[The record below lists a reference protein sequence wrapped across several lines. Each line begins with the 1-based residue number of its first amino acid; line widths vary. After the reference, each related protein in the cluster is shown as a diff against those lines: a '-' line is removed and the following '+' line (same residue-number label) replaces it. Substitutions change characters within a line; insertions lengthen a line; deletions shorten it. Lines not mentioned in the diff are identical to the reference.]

1 MAGRPR
7 EFDRD
12 KALKQAMLAFW
23 RRGYEGTSMSDLVEV
38 MGIASARIYAAFGS
52 KEALFQEAV
61 ALYEQGEGGFAER
74 AFREET
80 EVRAAIERM
89 LRDAVATYTKRGHP
103 HGCMVVSSATNY
115 SADNEGVMEWLAE
128 HRRARTQSILER
140 LREALAQ
147 GQLKPGTDVGALADF
162 YAAQLH
168 GISVQ
173 SRDGVT
179 KDRLLASIGP
189 AMMPLDMALR

>member
-12 KALKQAMLAFW
+12 TALKQAMLVFW

-61 ALYEQGEGGFAER
+61 ALYEQSDGGFADR
-74 AFREET
+74 ALRET
-80 EVRAAIERM
+80 NVRVAIETM
-89 LRDAVATYTKRGHP
+89 LHEAIATYTRRGRP

-115 SADNEGVMEWLAE
+115 SASNEGVMAWLTE

-162 YAAQLH
+162 YAVQLH

-173 SRDGVT
+173 SRDGVS
-179 KDRLLASIGP
+179 KDRLLAAVGP
-189 AMMPLDMALR
+189 AMMPLDLALR